1 MNEPKKN
8 DLAKL
13 TEEICCEGE
22 ESLNQVEIPRDF
34 EHTKRMA
41 ECREILR
48 EVMDFGIRQDQ
59 VLQLIFLLALE
70 LENREAMLA
79 ISNIAKDYKENLFN
93 F

>member
-1 MNEPKKN
+1 
-8 DLAKL
+8 
-13 TEEICCEGE
+13 
-22 ESLNQVEIPRDF
+22 
-34 EHTKRMA
+34 MA

-79 ISNIAKDYKENLFN
+79 ISNIAKDYKESLFN